1 MIWSM
6 VMFYIVIIIIIIII
20 IIIMV
25 IIVIIVVREACCQS
39 EGADTYERAVGAVRR
54 GTPVPN
60 PQIRGNHLSNTTCLT
75 QVFFKSC
82 EERSKL

>member
-6 VMFYIVIIIIIIII
+6 VMFYIVIIII